1 MPPLAGFQDDDACQV
16 SLRLPFSGRVIEED
30 ELFTPAY
37 DPRCCRGITLHEF
50 IWGVSHNDLKV
61 ENIIWHEGRYKLI
74 DFGLSKYLDDK
85 KDDMYGS
92 FYSPE
97 MLASVELGQH
107 IKFHQELNE
116 AQDIF
121 ALGMMILM
129 AIIQKY
135 NDKIPMPEDVI
146 NALGNFPASGYPN
159 PENSGR
165 NKPVDNHFRVV
176 ARLPDEDVPG
186 LYKMSPQLFRG
197 LQK

>member
-1 MPPLAGFQDDDACQV
+1 MNSF
-16 SLRLPFSGRVIEED
+16 
-30 ELFTPAY
+30 
-37 DPRCCRGITLHEF
+37 
-50 IWGVSHNDLKV
+50 GVSHNDLKV

-85 KDDMYGS
+85 RDDMYGS

-165 NKPVDNHFRVV
+165 TNP
-176 ARLPDEDVPG
+176 LIIILEWWQGCPDEDVLG
-186 LYKMSPQLFRG
+186 LYKMSPQLLEAYKNDVIKKDR
-197 LQK
+197 KAC